1 MLIDSHCHLSNSHY
15 EKDIDLIIND
25 AKKAGVTK
33 LINIGTSLRD
43 SRLALKIASQ
53 YNDIFA
59 TIAVY
64 PHEDMGKTV
73 NELRLDLEKILDSGQ
88 KVYGIGECGIDISN
102 WKGGRDIEEQEKVF
116 EMQIELAVKHDL
128 PLIIHNRNGD
138 DLVFKLLEKHKS
150 EKLRGVAHCFAST
163 LEASKKYLDLGF
175 YISFSGMITY
185 PSRKD
190 LVEVAKSVP
199 MDKLL
204 VETDAP
210 YLPPQ
215 SHRGEPNY
223 PEYVKIVAEKVAQV
237 KEKPFD
243 EIADWTYRNT
253 CTLFKLT

>member
-1 MLIDSHCHLSNSHY
+1 MLIDSHCHLPHSHY
-15 EKDIDLIIND
+15 KKDLDLIIND

-33 LINIGTSLRD
+33 LINIGTSLKD
-43 SRLALKIASQ
+43 SQLALKVASQ
-53 YNDIFA
+53 YDNIFA
-59 TIAVY
+59 TTAIY

-73 NELRLDLEKILDSGQ
+73 EELRSGLEEILDSGQ
-88 KVYGIGECGIDISN
+88 GVYGIGECGIDISN
-102 WKGGRDIEEQEKVF
+102 WEGGRDVAEQEKVF
-116 EMQIELAVKHDL
+116 EMQIELAVEHDL

-150 EKLRGVAHCFAST
+150 KKLRGVAHCFAST
-163 LEASKKYLDLGF
+163 LEASQRYLDLGF

-190 LVEVAKSVP
+190 LVEVAKSIP
-199 MDKLL
+199 MDRLL

-215 SHRGEPNY
+215 GHRGEPNY

-243 EIADWTYRNT
+243 EIADWTYKNT
-253 CTLFKLT
+253 CTLFKLK